1 MKTVLWRSAGQGV
14 RKCPRLAFRG
24 VAAPQACV
32 SPRGPRTSCEVG
44 MEPAIGRDIPW
55 GRLILLF
62 YEVGVKMCPVRLVV
76 HGFASEIHMNIFFFC
91 FLSHWVGLKKYVSHG
106 ILGSG
111 FS

>member
-1 MKTVLWRSAGQGV
+1 MKGTWEGGCSRPAGLCEPPRPWRGLKG
-14 RKCPRLAFRG
+14 RRG
-24 VAAPQACV
+24 E
-32 SPRGPRTSCEVG
+32 RRTSCEVG
-44 MEPAIGRDIPW
+44 MEPAIGRDSPW

-62 YEVGVKMCPVRLVV
+62 YKVGVKMCPVRLVV
-76 HGFASEIHMNIFFFC
+76 HGFASEIHTNIFFFW